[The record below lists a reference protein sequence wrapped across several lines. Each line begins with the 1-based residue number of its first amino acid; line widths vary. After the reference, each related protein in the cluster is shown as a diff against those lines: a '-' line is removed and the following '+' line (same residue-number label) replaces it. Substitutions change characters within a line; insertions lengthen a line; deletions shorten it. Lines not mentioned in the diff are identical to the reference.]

1 MDFNNQIGNLPL
13 VSMAVATDGQAKA
26 GYNSLSEA
34 EKEHLILKCKD
45 AKSKE
50 EREKIIDSVS
60 SGGGIAFDGDI
71 VLSEAMAS
79 DESNASGESN
89 AYNESIK
96 DLFRGPGIG

>member
-26 GYNSLSEA
+26 GYDSLSET
-34 EKEHLILKCKD
+34 EKEHLILRCKD

-50 EREKIIDSVS
+50 ERDKIIDSVS
-60 SGGGIAFDGDI
+60 SDGGIAFDEGI
-71 VLSEAMAS
+71 SFGEGMVS
-79 DESNASGESN
+79 DERNVSGESN
-89 AYNESIK
+89 AFNESIK

>member
-26 GYNSLSEA
+26 GYDSLSET
-34 EKEHLILKCKD
+34 EKEHLILRCKD

-50 EREKIIDSVS
+50 ERDKIIDSVS
-60 SGGGIAFDGDI
+60 SGGDIAFDEGI
-71 VLSEAMAS
+71 GLSEGMAS
-79 DESNASGESN
+79 DESNAFD
-89 AYNESIK
+89 ESIK